1 MQTNP
6 YLSKLGYPDDARL
19 AILHTD
25 DLGMCG
31 ASIAAYPD
39 LLDAGLITSAAAMVP
54 CPWFPAVAQF
64 CRESGSTLDVGVHL
78 TLTSEWSGYRWS
90 PLSTV
95 DPATGLV
102 DAEGSLPQT
111 REALV
116 RQAQPDAVRAEISA
130 QVSRALLSGI
140 DITHIDTH
148 MGTAIHP
155 GWVQAYIDTA
165 LQYGVP
171 MNLPRL
177 DLETALQRS
186 DIREM
191 GASADELEHLLM
203 GLQALEARGVPLL
216 DGIFEFP
223 LNQPENRVGQLRSV
237 LQKLPPGITL
247 IIDHAA
253 MDTPEL
259 RAITPDWRGRV
270 ADYECFTGQA
280 ARECINESGVQLIGY
295 RALRDVL
302 RRR

>member
-39 LLDAGLITSAAAMVP
+39 LLDAGLITSAAVMAP

-223 LNQPENRVGQLRSV
+223 LNQPENRVEQLRSV

-247 IIDHAA
+247 
-253 MDTPEL
+253 
-259 RAITPDWRGRV
+259 
-270 ADYECFTGQA
+270 
-280 ARECINESGVQLIGY
+280 
-295 RALRDVL
+295 
-302 RRR
+302 